1 MLLPAAVAP
10 VTLKN
15 RRPRHDELNLARLN
29 LILSVNRTKVSE
41 WRKELTLDALGTITV
56 ECSTDRNDVV
66 PHGIDNDLLLGLIS
80 AAVIQNVGPGE
91 EVRITAAELLRLSCL
106 SNSAKN
112 YAAVQ
117 RSLLRL
123 QRSTFVIRES
133 WYDQGKHRWRSAT
146 FNLVS
151 SYGEEDNA
159 TDPDHIGQWKAS
171 TILAIRMNPELTK
184 SVQLGYI
191 RPLDN
196 HILEQL
202 KQPMSRSVY
211 RALSLLRTTI
221 EQVDQKPTPTA
232 ISLPLAKWA
241 EHLGLTMEASGRARL
256 DLALRSL
263 ESAHEDLRESGYLR
277 DVVTEGRGRQKTVTY
292 LFATE
297 EVRPANP
304 EAAQLLARILPE
316 RKALELSSQYS
327 PAHVREVLDMLDTLL
342 KGGYKARSKEGLFI
356 DMLRDPTRYRT
367 TTTAAPE
374 TAARQ
379 VPPPETEPE
388 PARPTRQSFDV
399 FFRMLPDVPKAVKE
413 RVWHLYKAGRIRGV
427 DILALGHTDED
438 GMLRQ
443 IASWEQD

>member
-1 MLLPAAVAP
+1 MLLPTAVAP
-10 VTLKN
+10 VTLKD

-29 LILSVNRTKVSE
+29 LILSVNRTRVSE

-123 QRSTFVIRES
+123 QRSTFIIRES
-133 WYDQGKHRWRSAT
+133 WYDHGKHRWRSAT

-151 SYGEEDNA
+151 SYGEEDNV
-159 TDPDHIGQWKAS
+159 TDPAHVGQWKAS
-171 TILAIRMNPELTK
+171 TLLAIRMNPELTK

-211 RALSLLRTTI
+211 RALSLVRTTI
-221 EQVDQKPTPTA
+221 AQEDFKPTPTA
-232 ISLPLAKWA
+232 ISLPLATWA
-241 EHLGLTMEASGRARL
+241 EHLGLTMETNGRARL

-263 ESAHEDLRESGYLR
+263 HSAHEDLRSAGYLT
-277 DVVTEGRGRQKTVTY
+277 DVVMEGRGRQKTVTY
-292 LFATE
+292 HFAAE

-304 EAAQLLARILPE
+304 ESAQLLARILPE
-316 RKALELSSQYS
+316 RKALELSSQYAPS
-327 PAHVREVLDMLDTLL
+327 HVREVLDMLNALL
-342 KGGYKARSKEGLFI
+342 KGGYKARSREGLFI
-356 DMLRDPTRYRT
+356 DMLRDPSRYRT
-367 TTTAAPE
+367 ASPSTLDPAPRKSR
-374 TAARQ
+374 A
-379 VPPPETEPE
+379 PETEPA
-388 PARPTRQSFDV
+388 PARATRQSFDV
-399 FFRMLPDVPKAVKE
+399 FFRMLPEACRPVRE
-413 RVWHLYKAGRIRGV
+413 QVWALYEAGRIQGV
-427 DILALGHTDED
+427 DILS
-438 GMLRQ
+438 LRDLSSDQ
-443 IASWEQD
+443 LAERVGEWGKD